1 MSDWKR
7 VAETPQRLKEA
18 LAKANMKQADL
29 SRATGIDKGSIHH
42 YLTGTY
48 EPKADPINK
57 MAIALNVNEMWLWGY
72 DVPMEREKKPTDNDR
87 LSENVKALIDFAKTV
102 PEDKVD
108 LVLKVM
114 RSIVEE
120 N

>member
-1 MSDWKR
+1 M
-7 VAETPQRLKEA
+7 
-18 LAKANMKQADL
+18 
-29 SRATGIDKGSIHH
+29 
-42 YLTGTY
+42 
-48 EPKADPINK
+48 
-57 MAIALNVNEMWLWGY
+57 GY